1 VTEHQPIAA
10 AADPDLLVRLA
21 RVLPA
26 AALLTGDAIGSRYQ
40 EDRRDRFSAPPRFVL
55 RPATTGEMA
64 AALAACHDFRQPVVV
79 QGGRTG
85 LSGAHRIV
93 PGEAVLSLER
103 LVAMGPV
110 DRDAATVEVQAGV
123 TLQQVQE
130 AATEAGLMFGVD
142 IGARGSATIGGN
154 IATNAGGIRV
164 LRYGMFR
171 AQVAGLEAVLADGSV
186 LTSMKDLQKDNCG
199 PDLNQLFIGSEGV
212 LGVVARARLKLH
224 PRPAA
229 EANAFLA
236 LPSAEAALDLLFR
249 LRRAMGETLSA
260 FEIMLPDAYFGVCE
274 FLRRTPPLATRAPVY
289 VLAEMQAGP
298 LAPQAQEVFET
309 ALMQAIEDGCAEDAV
324 MARSQRE
331 FQALW
336 DMRDGCAD
344 YVRTLPHAASG
355 DISVPVKRIPAFLA
369 ESQDALRRID
379 PGTTFLA
386 FGHMGDGNLHYV
398 FSTPQKAQAMERLL
412 TLVAE
417 YGGSVSAEHGIGVDK
432 KPWLHLSRDAAQI
445 ATMRLLKSALDPRG
459 ILNPG
464 RIFDM
469 PA

>member
-1 VTEHQPIAA
+1 
-10 AADPDLLVRLA
+10 
-21 RVLPA
+21 
-26 AALLTGDAIGSRYQ
+26 
-40 EDRRDRFSAPPRFVL
+40 
-55 RPATTGEMA
+55 
-64 AALAACHDFRQPVVV
+64 
-79 QGGRTG
+79 
-85 LSGAHRIV
+85 
-93 PGEAVLSLER
+93 
-103 LVAMGPV
+103 
-110 DRDAATVEVQAGV
+110 
-123 TLQQVQE
+123 
-130 AATEAGLMFGVD
+130 MFGVD

-171 AQVAGLEAVLADGSV
+171 AQVAGLEVVLADGSV

-224 PRPAA
+224 QRPAT
-229 EANAFLA
+229 ESNAFLA

-260 FEIMLPDAYFGVCE
+260 FEIMLPDAYFGVCD

-298 LAPQAQEVFET
+298 LAPQAQEIFET

-324 MARSQRE
+324 MASSQRE

-369 ESQDALRRID
+369 ESQEALRRID
-379 PGTTFLA
+379 PGITFLA